1 MCHLGCLVGST
12 LVSHSIKAPTGRLGL
27 QGGPGV
33 PTRGQTSVERGGP
46 VLLSLWAVSPGSG
59 HSHLVWLALLSSGAN
74 RGFSDPP
81 CVLVCR
87 NAWSSLSP
95 HRA

>member
-1 MCHLGCLVGST
+1 M
-12 LVSHSIKAPTGRLGL
+12 SHSIKAPTGHLGL

-33 PTRGQTSVERGGP
+33 PTCGQTSVERGGP
-46 VLLSLWAVSPGSG
+46 VLLSLRAVSLGSG
-59 HSHLVWLALLSSGAN
+59 HSHLVWLALFSSGAN
-74 RGFSDPP
+74 GGFSDPP
-81 CVLVCR
+81 CVPVCR